1 MFYGA
6 RRGKTMMPTMW
17 RSWIITNGRTS
28 MSYER
33 RRNAAWAI
41 HPGEI
46 LKEEFLTP
54 MALSGY
60 KLAKSL
66 GVTAQRGSDVLLKKS
81 GISAEMAVRL
91 GKFFGTS
98 PQLWMNLPTSSEL
111 SIAQKT

>member
-1 MFYGA
+1 
-6 RRGKTMMPTMW
+6 
-17 RSWIITNGRTS
+17 

-33 RRNAAWAI
+33 RRSAAWAI

-66 GVTAQRGSDVLLKKS
+66 GVTVQRISDVLLKKT
-81 GISAEMAVRL
+81 GISAEMAIRL
-91 GKFFGTS
+91 AKFFGTS
-98 PQLWMNLPTSSEL
+98 PEFWMNLQTSYEL
-111 SIAQKT
+111 SIAHKNLKNKVGKIKRHSHSA